1 LPLFYLFQ
9 HAYFSDSI
17 GDYGATSFLLY
28 NIAAQVIGS
37 LLVMSKH
44 RVEVGVALLA
54 SNLFVLPPECFP
66 VFFFPATEHCPQVQA
81 GAYSLFLSLQF
92 VLRVLSV
99 CGGLML
105 VLADS
110 LFAKKNK
117 RYFADLPQL
126 DQETKAKYLQLF
138 GRILLVSL
146 CMSIMV
152 GGGSDIA
159 DLSPLQ
165 IALVA
170 VGTIMCIMV
179 VLGFKAKIT
188 SVN

>member
-1 LPLFYLFQ
+1 
-9 HAYFSDSI
+9 
-17 GDYGATSFLLY
+17 
-28 NIAAQVIGS
+28 
-37 LLVMSKH
+37 
-44 RVEVGVALLA
+44 
-54 SNLFVLPPECFP
+54 
-66 VFFFPATEHCPQVQA
+66 
-81 GAYSLFLSLQF
+81 
-92 VLRVLSV
+92 
-99 CGGLML
+99 ML